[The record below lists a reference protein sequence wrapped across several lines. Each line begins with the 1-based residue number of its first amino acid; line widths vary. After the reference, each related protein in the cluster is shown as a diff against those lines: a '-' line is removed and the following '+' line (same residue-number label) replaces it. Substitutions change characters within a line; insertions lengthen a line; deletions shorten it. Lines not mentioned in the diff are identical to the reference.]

1 MESPRQPSPRFTRS
15 RSGTPRLCHVTTPL
29 SPNLG
34 IRPRSRSSSATKTR
48 PAGVVAGETGDCIRR
63 LCKENRVEAVG
74 PNVKKVVVSVT
85 PSAWALSPGRYPATE
100 AGGGGGGVGGRK
112 RGVLSFF
119 RRKKEAAAGRE
130 EVEHRLRVM
139 AARLLQWRFVNARAE
154 AAMAAS
160 TAENKIFFAWLK
172 LTELR
177 NIVAAKRI
185 LIQRRKHKLKVIKVL
200 NPQVNLLNRWEL
212 LARRHLEAVASL
224 IKVLES
230 ACLSIPLVEGAKA
243 NLVMVHNF
251 IFSSMDIMLAIEAAI
266 RTFYSKSKS
275 YLNQSLI
282 SFLFCFQ
289 TELLKSSL
297 CELVK
302 IIPEE
307 VEGLDELRNTNNL
320 ITSLE
325 MHETSLRANLIQAK
339 KRETASPPIYE
350 IKTGLSWKHFHPH
363 YLIM

>member
-1 MESPRQPSPRFTRS
+1 MESPRPPSPRFTRS
-15 RSGTPRLCHVTTPL
+15 RSGTPRLCHVNTPL

-34 IRPRSRSSSATKTR
+34 NRPRSRSSSATKTR
-48 PAGVVAGETGDCIRR
+48 PAGCNAGETGDSIRR

-100 AGGGGGGVGGRK
+100 GGSGGGGVGGRK

-119 RRKKEAAAGRE
+119 RRKKDAAAGRE

-139 AARLLQWRFVNARAE
+139 AVRLLQWRFVNARSE

-200 NPQVNLLNRWEL
+200 NPQLNLLNRWEL

-230 ACLSIPLVEGAKA
+230 ACVSIPLVEGAKA

-266 RTFYSKSKS
+266 RTFYSK
-275 YLNQSLI
+275 
-282 SFLFCFQ
+282 

-307 VEGLDELRNTNNL
+307 VQGLDELRNTNNL

>member
-1 MESPRQPSPRFTRS
+1 MESPRPSSPSFTRS

-48 PAGVVAGETGDCIRR
+48 PAGCNAGETGDSIRR

-100 AGGGGGGVGGRK
+100 GGGGGGGIGGRK

-119 RRKKEAAAGRE
+119 RRKKDAAAGRE

-139 AARLLQWRFVNARAE
+139 AVRLLQWRFVNARAE

-230 ACLSIPLVEGAKA
+230 ACISIPLVEGAKG

-266 RTFYSKSKS
+266 RTFYSK
-275 YLNQSLI
+275 
-282 SFLFCFQ
+282 

-307 VEGLDELRNTNNL
+307 VRGLDELRNTNNL

-363 YLIM
+363 YLII

>member
-1 MESPRQPSPRFTRS
+1 MESPRPPSPRFTRS

-48 PAGVVAGETGDCIRR
+48 PAGGVAGETGDCIRR

-100 AGGGGGGVGGRK
+100 GVVGGRK
-112 RGVLSFF
+112 RGVFSFF

-139 AARLLQWRFVNARAE
+139 AVRLLQWRFVNARAE

-160 TAENKIFFAWLK
+160 TAENKIFFAWLR

-200 NPQVNLLNRWEL
+200 NPHVNLLNRWEL

-266 RTFYSKSKS
+266 RTFYSK
-275 YLNQSLI
+275 
-282 SFLFCFQ
+282 
-289 TELLKSSL
+289 TELLNSSL

-325 MHETSLRANLIQAK
+325 MHENSLRANLIQAK